1 MGIYNM
7 NIPQDYE
14 GLNVYNSMRS
24 VAGRVQNDFNTQFY
38 MRALYQRA
46 IAGTKFGLPPEWLRA
61 KRYFKNVL
69 YSLGFI
75 GVIDTPQYGIIPQ
88 ICSFSGYGLFRQP
101 TIMIVSQPLVQ
112 FEGKI
117 GENCELIHLC
127 GDYQG
132 IWDIV
137 EHFAIRLSLA
147 ITSVDC
153 SLINERLSLLSA
165 AKSKQAAD
173 TLKFLYEKISAGE
186 PFAVYDKAIK
196 DDSIDGSEDPIWTWS
211 QDVSNNYISD
221 KLLADIDTILKQFDH
236 EIGIAAVGEK
246 KERMITDEVTTQIA
260 DTCARSDTWFE
271 NLSDSFDLVNN
282 LFPDL
287 KLSFT
292 MNYGGESHEYIPTS
306 YADRII
312 RI

>member
-24 VAGRVQNDFNTQFY
+24 VAGRVQNDLNTSFY

-46 IAGTKFGLPPEWLRA
+46 IAGTTFKLPREWMRA

-69 YSLGFI
+69 YCLGFI
-75 GVIDTPQYGIIPQ
+75 GVIDTPEYGIIPQ

-101 TIMIVSQPLVQ
+101 TNMIVTQPLVQ

-137 EHFAIRLSLA
+137 EHYAIRLSIA
-147 ITSVDC
+147 ITSLDC
-153 SLINERLSLLSA
+153 ALMNERISFLSA

-196 DDSIDGSEDPIWTWS
+196 SESIDGEEDPIWTYS
-211 QDVSNNYISD
+211 QDVQSQYISD

-236 EIGIAAVGEK
+236 EIGVAAVGEK
-246 KERMITDEVTTQIA
+246 KERMITDEVNTQIA

-271 NLSDSFDLVNN
+271 NLSDSFDLVNS
-282 LFPDL
+282 LFPSL
-287 KLSFT
+287 NLSFT
-292 MNYGGESHEYIPTS
+292 MNYGGEAHEYIS
-306 YADRII
+306 KGNADRAI
-312 RI
+312 